1 MDPDSKIGAK
11 NWISFNLSV
20 VFTNTEA
27 FNVQVTVV
35 LCTVATPPHQQV
47 SLVECVEQRGGGDI
61 HE

>member
-1 MDPDSKIGAK
+1 MSLGNRGD
-11 NWISFNLSV
+11 V

-47 SLVECVEQRGGGDI
+47 SLVDCVEQRGGGDI